1 MRKQS
6 QKTSMDWSSKFSLKS
21 PAQSIRGL
29 AIQSRRALTLIEVM
43 MAMVVMALV
52 FGGVISSMVRAAS
65 LTRDSKV
72 IYRETAII
80 NDAIEKMRAMTFDEL
95 KTYLGTKEI
104 TIPPSGAGTAYG
116 LAGAYTYK
124 LKQESN
130 VGDDPIRITL
140 TIHPENQPH
149 RNISVVTYI
158 SSAGLINKK

>member
-1 MRKQS
+1 M
-6 QKTSMDWSSKFSLKS
+6 
-21 PAQSIRGL
+21 
-29 AIQSRRALTLIEVM
+29 TLVEVM
-43 MAMVVMALV
+43 MALMVLALV

-104 TIPPSGAGTAYG
+104 TIPPSG

-149 RNISVVTYI
+149 RSISVVTYI

>member
-1 MRKQS
+1 
-6 QKTSMDWSSKFSLKS
+6 
-21 PAQSIRGL
+21 
-29 AIQSRRALTLIEVM
+29 TLIEVM